1 MYITLRRHI
10 AAAAL
15 QIALGLI
22 IGTHNSNHFVGGR
35 ENVDTSCLSQIAGC
49 LNRCNIYCT
58 HRFIAT
64 CGPCGYVVLIR
75 FRMAAAVFTTNELIV
90 FIGLL
95 SCTRFFVF
103 FFFLSNAWHR
113 LQRSAAPHQG
123 ADSRSS
129 NNTHR
134 VDWNLWL
141 RMENMAPLANKM
153 ELGWFNC
160 FEICSHCRQG
170 IRGRS
175 VMWTL
180 LEIERIDL
188 IDWEIGKWPR
198 WLRTVRQVA
207 RCVCVWGREGFSWWR
222 PYRVTP
228 LTQIFGCNS

>member
-95 SCTRFFVF
+95 SCTRFLCF
-103 FFFLSNAWHR
+103 FF
-113 LQRSAAPHQG
+113 
-123 ADSRSS
+123 
-129 NNTHR
+129 
-134 VDWNLWL
+134 V
-141 RMENMAPLANKM
+141 ECMASVAT
-153 ELGWFNC
+153 E
-160 FEICSHCRQG
+160 
-170 IRGRS
+170 RG
-175 VMWTL
+175 
-180 LEIERIDL
+180 
-188 IDWEIGKWPR
+188 
-198 WLRTVRQVA
+198 
-207 RCVCVWGREGFSWWR
+207 
-222 PYRVTP
+222 TP
-228 LTQIFGCNS
+228 PGGGQQKQQQHT

>member
-1 MYITLRRHI
+1 MWLCRSN
-10 AAAAL
+10 
-15 QIALGLI
+15 QISDGCRCI
-22 IGTHNSNHFVGGR
+22 YYQR
-35 ENVDTSCLSQIAGC
+35 VD
-49 LNRCNIYCT
+49 
-58 HRFIAT
+58 RFHWLTFLYTIF
-64 CGPCGYVVLIR
+64 CV
-75 FRMAAAVFTTNELIV
+75 
-90 FIGLL
+90 
-95 SCTRFFVF
+95 

-207 RCVCVWGREGFSWWR
+207 RCLCVCEGEKVFLGDARIAWR
-222 PYRVTP
+222 H
-228 LTQIFGCNS
+228 